1 MRKYKFVPRKPV
13 KFKELIV
20 DIKGKTW
27 EITKTADFT
36 PQKINEF
43 VPPAVTLKVDG
54 ETVTRTVLPDPTD
67 ENSAAPSDKV
77 KQASFGQGNG
87 VSQEGMTSEPASIE
101 AATPEPETKGTDA
114 APSVSTT
121 DVSSSWQN
129 LLYDDRF
136 LQARAQAKT
145 GGDPELLIGKRK
157 IKATPLAMRE
167 IHEEMAAVIVEGD
180 VVSAEVR
187 ELRTGRKLL
196 KLKMADDTNGLAAQ
210 YFFEKGEDTSCL
222 EKNLCRGKRV
232 RARGEVRQDKYSG
245 GLVMQLSNLMLVP
258 TGTYSHEDNH
268 PTPRVE
274 LHLHTK
280 MSTDALIDVDRL
292 LTTVKEWNHPAV
304 AITDHGV
311 VQSFPIVQALAAEKG
326 VKVIYGMEGYLIED
340 IPADITRDQQKYTHI
355 ILLAKNRVG
364 LQNLYRLVSLSHLRY
379 FKKRPLIPRAILDE
393 NREGLIVGSACVAGE
408 LFRAVLDDL
417 PRSEQLRI
425 ASYYDYLEIQPIGDN
440 RFLLQDDRY
449 PNIKTDRDLQKLNEV
464 IVSLGEELN
473 LPVCATCDSHYLFD
487 EDKIYREILLSK
499 WGKSGEPE
507 QLPDLYLRTT
517 EEMLEEFSYLGETKA
532 FEVVVSNTR
541 GVSELVEDFAPL
553 PADGKLYSPQISGSD
568 TELEHMCYAK
578 AKRLYGD
585 PLPAIVE
592 ERLKSELEAIIGN
605 GFGVLY
611 YIAHKLVA
619 HSLGDGYLVGSR
631 GSVGSSFVATMAD
644 ITEVNPLPPHYLCP
658 QCQYSEF
665 VTDGSVGGGFDLA
678 DKACPKCGSALH
690 KDGHNIPFAVFLG
703 FEGDKVPDIDLNFSG
718 DYQPQAHKYTEELFG
733 RDNVFRAGTISGIQD
748 RTAFGYVKKYAEQ
761 RQLVTNDIY
770 AESLLTG
777 ITKVKNT
784 TGQHPGGIMVCPRD
798 MDILAFTPIQHPA
811 NKKES
816 GIITTHFD
824 YHSIEGRMVK
834 LDILGHDDPTVIR
847 ILEDLTGIKPSEI
860 PFDDPAT
867 ISLFSSTEAL
877 GLTPEQLNGDTVGTL
892 GIPEYGT
899 QFVRQMLE
907 DTHPQNFSELV
918 RISGFSHGTDV
929 WLNNAK
935 DLITAGEVKLEDA
948 ISTRDDVMNYLIQHG
963 VAPKIAFNVMEN
975 VRKGRGL
982 EKKNK
987 QGQPVSKNEEA
998 LRKEK
1003 IPEWF
1008 INSCKKISYL
1018 FPRAHAVAYVMMA
1031 FRIAWFKIYHPLA
1044 FYAAYFTVR
1053 ARGSFDGKAILPGL
1067 ASQEKMWKYI
1077 QAKGR
1082 DASAV
1087 EKDSATNIEVA
1098 MEMAQRGFRFKSID
1112 LARSHV
1118 RDFVVEDGMLLP
1130 PLSCVPGLGETVAE
1144 EIVAARENGPFT
1156 SKEDLRKRGKVS
1168 QTIVETLTEM
1178 GALEGMPDEEQL
1190 NLFG

>member
-1 MRKYKFVPRKPV
+1 
-13 KFKELIV
+13 
-20 DIKGKTW
+20 
-27 EITKTADFT
+27 
-36 PQKINEF
+36 
-43 VPPAVTLKVDG
+43 
-54 ETVTRTVLPDPTD
+54 
-67 ENSAAPSDKV
+67 
-77 KQASFGQGNG
+77 
-87 VSQEGMTSEPASIE
+87 
-101 AATPEPETKGTDA
+101 
-114 APSVSTT
+114 
-121 DVSSSWQN
+121 
-129 LLYDDRF
+129 
-136 LQARAQAKT
+136 
-145 GGDPELLIGKRK
+145 
-157 IKATPLAMRE
+157 
-167 IHEEMAAVIVEGD
+167 
-180 VVSAEVR
+180 
-187 ELRTGRKLL
+187 
-196 KLKMADDTNGLAAQ
+196 
-210 YFFEKGEDTSCL
+210 
-222 EKNLCRGKRV
+222 
-232 RARGEVRQDKYSG
+232 
-245 GLVMQLSNLMLVP
+245 
-258 TGTYSHEDNH
+258 
-268 PTPRVE
+268 
-274 LHLHTK
+274 
-280 MSTDALIDVDRL
+280 
-292 LTTVKEWNHPAV
+292 
-304 AITDHGV
+304 
-311 VQSFPIVQALAAEKG
+311 
-326 VKVIYGMEGYLIED
+326 
-340 IPADITRDQQKYTHI
+340 
-355 ILLAKNRVG
+355 
-364 LQNLYRLVSLSHLRY
+364 
-379 FKKRPLIPRAILDE
+379 
-393 NREGLIVGSACVAGE
+393 
-408 LFRAVLDDL
+408 
-417 PRSEQLRI
+417 
-425 ASYYDYLEIQPIGDN
+425 
-440 RFLLQDDRY
+440 
-449 PNIKTDRDLQKLNEV
+449 
-464 IVSLGEELN
+464 
-473 LPVCATCDSHYLFD
+473 
-487 EDKIYREILLSK
+487 
-499 WGKSGEPE
+499 
-507 QLPDLYLRTT
+507 
-517 EEMLEEFSYLGETKA
+517 
-532 FEVVVSNTR
+532 
-541 GVSELVEDFAPL
+541 
-553 PADGKLYSPQISGSD
+553 
-568 TELEHMCYAK
+568 
-578 AKRLYGD
+578 
-585 PLPAIVE
+585 
-592 ERLKSELEAIIGN
+592 
-605 GFGVLY
+605 
-611 YIAHKLVA
+611 
-619 HSLGDGYLVGSR
+619 
-631 GSVGSSFVATMAD
+631 
-644 ITEVNPLPPHYLCP
+644 
-658 QCQYSEF
+658 
-665 VTDGSVGGGFDLA
+665 
-678 DKACPKCGSALH
+678 
-690 KDGHNIPFAVFLG
+690 
-703 FEGDKVPDIDLNFSG
+703 
-718 DYQPQAHKYTEELFG
+718 
-733 RDNVFRAGTISGIQD
+733 
-748 RTAFGYVKKYAEQ
+748 
-761 RQLVTNDIY
+761 
-770 AESLLTG
+770 
-777 ITKVKNT
+777 
-784 TGQHPGGIMVCPRD
+784 MVCPRD

-1098 MEMAQRGFRFKSID
+1098 MEMAQRGFRFKPID